1 MKQLTAPAL
10 VSMLVA
16 VLLSA
21 CSENK
26 EPDAATPA
34 ETAQSRQE
42 AASRDCC
49 LPRRTVMWSN

>member
-1 MKQLTAPAL
+1 MMQLTAPAL

-42 AASRDCC
+42 AEQVIVVCRAGR
-49 LPRRTVMWSN
+49 